1 MKLLPVGMGAP
12 SCRCEG
18 RWRRERSSRTRCGAN
33 RRLNEQPTDYATFV
47 DITCDSDGHIDKFV
61 DLKDVKDVLEL
72 HPFTGDPYYI
82 AIFLVGAYQEV
93 MGSNHNLFGRPNE
106 AHVIIDTEGR
116 YHITKIVQGSRI
128 GDMISFARYDKA
140 QAWESFQRMTKA
152 RVGAG
157 QMSQQDA
164 DALVTQYE
172 SDINRYTYLE

>member
-1 MKLLPVGMGAP
+1 
-12 SCRCEG
+12 
-18 RWRRERSSRTRCGAN
+18 
-33 RRLNEQPTDYATFV
+33 LNEQPTDYATFV

-116 YHITKIVQGSRI
+116 YHLTRIVQGSRI

-140 QAWESFQRMTKA
+140 QASESVQRMTKT
-152 RVGAG
+152 RVAG
-157 QMSQQDA
+157 GQITQEEA
-164 DALVTQYE
+164 DALVGQYE